1 MDNPYAGDVRGFPIS
16 PSYFP
21 AALLQNRS
29 ALSNLIYRPR
39 SDLLFSGEYRHL
51 RTFDLDAGSP
61 TAEQV
66 NLMMGI
72 ILVFIL

>member
-1 MDNPYAGDVRGFPIS
+1 MS

-21 AALLQNRS
+21 AALLQNRG
-29 ALSNLIYRPR
+29 ALVNFIYRPR
-39 SDLLFSGEYRHL
+39 SDLLFSGEFRRL

-72 ILVFIL
+72 LF